1 MVFLT
6 EHVAINRKRFD
17 TPVFCKFE
25 ICLRRLVKKA
35 QGKNIHQTIISSI
48 VFAYILIFKGES
60 VKRSFASSA
69 FVSLCI
75 FGAFVQMTMNTALTN
90 ELLIFANFHSDSFSK
105 PEASF
110 QHLCIV

>member
-17 TPVFCKFE
+17 T
-25 ICLRRLVKKA
+25 A
-35 QGKNIHQTIISSI
+35 
-48 VFAYILIFKGES
+48 
-60 VKRSFASSA
+60 SA
-69 FVSLCI
+69 FQMRQCFANLKFAC
-75 FGAFVQMTMNTALTN
+75 GDWAFVQMTMNTALTN